1 MNTRLI
7 YVLFL
12 ASLVLASCQL
22 QEPLPEA
29 TLTEVVPTKTLAL
42 TSTPT
47 EMPATST
54 PTSTLPPTRT
64 PIPTKTP
71 VPPTPTIAPP
81 TVILDYLENAAVTQI
96 DYLDSSTGWDL
107 WTGKISNGVL
117 EVIGKDW
124 NGLGKKG
131 RISEGEGIIIDFK
144 YEKNSEF
151 ELMFDY
157 GEWWTD
163 PYRRFGI
170 YIWGSYPKANLWLGK
185 NGLGFNNLHG
195 NFQPKADTWYTLL
208 MAVDTD
214 GEFLALIWD
223 STDPTKIFSYH
234 EKAGEKW
241 GGYNWVFK
249 LGANA
254 GTVTF
259 DNFMKIAFDEMKQ

>member
-7 YVLFL
+7 FVLFL
-12 ASLVLASCQL
+12 ISFVLVACQL

-29 TLTEVVPTKTLAL
+29 TQTAVVSTETLAPSDTPTEIPATATHTPTL
-42 TSTPT
+42 TSTSTPT
-47 EMPATST
+47 K
-54 PTSTLPPTRT
+54 PP
-64 PIPTKTP
+64 I
-71 VPPTPTIAPP
+71 PPTPTVAPP
-81 TVILDYLENAAVTQI
+81 MVLLDYLDNVSVTQT
-96 DYLDSSTGWDL
+96 DYFESSMGWDL

-117 EVIGKDW
+117 EIIGKDW
-124 NGLGKKG
+124 NGLAKRRK
-131 RISEGEGIIIDFK
+131 ISEGEGIIIDFK

-208 MAVDTD
+208 MAVDSD
-214 GEFLALIWD
+214 GEFLSLIWD
-223 STDPTKIFSYH
+223 PTDPTQIFSYH

-241 GGYNWVFK
+241 AGYSWVFK

-254 GTVTF
+254 GTITF
-259 DNFMKIAFDEMKQ
+259 DNFMKITFDEMKQ